1 MIKLLQ
7 TAYPS
12 HYGAKWKDVY
22 SVRFEHTYLAS
33 FAIKDNKPTI
43 IQDEEN
49 SAVSLYVNPEGKNIT
64 IVDWEAYVNQYTN
77 ALCAGEGKKCDFIVY
92 DDRRDKFI

>member
-22 SVRFEHTYLAS
+22 SVRFEHTY
-33 FAIKDNKPTI
+33 
-43 IQDEEN
+43 
-49 SAVSLYVNPEGKNIT
+49 
-64 IVDWEAYVNQYTN
+64 
-77 ALCAGEGKKCDFIVY
+77 FIEPMQCH
-92 DDRRDKFI
+92 F